1 MRFLTTVL
9 LILSLAATS
18 AMAEEKTGTDDRV
31 PETLG
36 FVEWVVM
43 KDTRLRLKARL
54 DTGAKTS
61 SLHAVNVEEFT
72 RNEERWVSFEIPLGD
87 HEDQPAEG
95 EFKHD
100 DVVIVLERPVRRT
113 VLIKRK
119 GAPSQR
125 RYVVDLEFCI
135 AGTMHTTQFSLTDR
149 GKFSYPVLLGRR
161 FMRDD
166 NILVDSS
173 DGFIASKECE
183 YSTLEELASEEQ
195 ARVAR

>member
-113 VLIKRK
+113 QGGTIPTPLCGRSGVLH
-119 GAPSQR
+119 R
-125 RYVVDLEFCI
+125 RHN
-135 AGTMHTTQFSLTDR
+135 AH
-149 GKFSYPVLLGRR
+149 YPVLADRSRQVLLPRTPWPP
-161 FMRDD
+161 
-166 NILVDSS
+166 LH
-173 DGFIASKECE
+173 
-183 YSTLEELASEEQ
+183 
-195 ARVAR
+195 AR